1 MVNKSSLTPIY
12 SQLKEMV
19 REKIEAGVWPPGT
32 LIPSERD
39 FCEQFGISRMT
50 VRQALGELVSE
61 GMVVREKG
69 KGTFVAQPR
78 LRQRLTR
85 LTGFSE
91 DMLAR
96 GKQPGARVLRVERV
110 GAKPT
115 AARALG
121 ILPNEEVVLVERLR
135 LADGQPVAL
144 EASYLHFAGVDQVLG
159 LPLAGSLYH
168 LLTEHFGIQPLRAQQ
183 EIEATLATAREM
195 ELLKLEPGAP
205 VLRNRRTT
213 YDAEGRPFEY
223 AESVYRGDRYTFY
236 AELNNA

>member
-1 MVNKSSLTPIY
+1 MVDKTSLTPIY

-110 GAKPT
+110 AAKPP

-121 ILPNEEVVLVERLR
+121 ILPGEEVILIERLR
-135 LADGQPVAL
+135 LADGEPVAL
-144 EASYLHFAGVDQVLG
+144 EASHLHFEGVERVLS
-159 LPLAGSLYH
+159 LPLDGSLYR
-168 LLTEHFGIQPLRAQQ
+168 LLTETFDIHPKRAQQ

-195 ELLKLEPGAP
+195 DLLKLETDAP

>member
-1 MVNKSSLTPIY
+1 MVDKTSLTPIY

-19 REKIEAGVWPPGT
+19 REKIEAGIWPPGT

-96 GKQPGARVLRVERV
+96 GKQPGACVLRVERV
-110 GAKPT
+110 AAKPT

-121 ILPNEEVVLVERLR
+121 ILPSEEVILVERLR
-135 LADGQPVAL
+135 LADGEPVAL
-144 EASYLHFAGVDQVLG
+144 EASYLHFDGMEEVIG
-159 LPLAGSLYH
+159 LPLDGSLYR
-168 LLTEHFGIQPLRAQQ
+168 LLTERFGIHPLRAEQ
-183 EIEATLATAREM
+183 EIEATLATGREM
-195 ELLKLEPGAP
+195 DLLKLEPSKP